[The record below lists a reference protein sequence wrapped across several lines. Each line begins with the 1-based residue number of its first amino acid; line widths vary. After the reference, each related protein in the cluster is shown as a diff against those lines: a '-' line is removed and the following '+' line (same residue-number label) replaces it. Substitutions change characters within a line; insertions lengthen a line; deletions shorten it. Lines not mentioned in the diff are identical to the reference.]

1 MRRFLWIVIL
11 SLSAATLPAAAGAG
25 RLTIED
31 VRAMA
36 FDKGIATIKEIELDD
51 GVWEVEGRDDSGHKI
66 EMEVDARSGEIVK
79 MRRKDYGASPASR
92 GQFIPTLLRLEH
104 EPFFCRHTGLYRR
117 CRRKPDMAINSLR
130 NKPFGPGGSTRRLHH
145 QGSVV
150 RDQNSPASAV

>member
-11 SLSAATLPAAAGAG
+11 SLSAATLPAAVGAG

-51 GVWEVEGRDDSGHKI
+51 GVWEVEGRGHKI

-79 MRRKDYGASPASR
+79 MRRKD
-92 GQFIPTLLRLEH
+92 
-104 EPFFCRHTGLYRR
+104 
-117 CRRKPDMAINSLR
+117 
-130 NKPFGPGGSTRRLHH
+130 
-145 QGSVV
+145 
-150 RDQNSPASAV
+150 